1 MGENPYT
8 NILAMNFNTYI
19 NNLEIRLLFSD
30 DNLGKIYILN
40 TDKTTILF
48 IVDITDSCIYVNQD
62 ILDKFGYSII
72 KEFLDS
78 IRINYSIFP
87 YYPEEIEV
95 IQSNDRF
102 AYRIMHIIDSIK
114 MDFSK
119 FGDNI
124 YFYYGERVMMKY
136 DISENKL
143 YLHFFA
149 ILSQVKRHVINDFLY
164 RNFKSDIGVDILYTY
179 RTLPVNKYFS
189 KNV

>member
-1 MGENPYT
+1 
-8 NILAMNFNTYI
+8 MNFNTYI

-40 TDKTTILF
+40 TEKTAILF
-48 IVDITDSCIYVNQD
+48 IVDITDACIYVNQD

-78 IRINYSIFP
+78 IGINYSIFP
-87 YYPEEIEV
+87 YYTEEIEV
-95 IQSNDRF
+95 IQSNDKF
-102 AYRIMHIIDSIK
+102 ASRIVHIIDSIK
-114 MDFSK
+114 MDFPK

-124 YFYYGERVMMKY
+124 YFYYAGRVMMKY

-143 YLHFFA
+143 YLHFFV
-149 ILSQVKRHVINDFLY
+149 ILSRLKRNVINDFLY
-164 RNFKSDIGVDILYTY
+164 RNFKSDIGVDILYTF
-179 RTLPVNKYFS
+179 RTSSENRYFS